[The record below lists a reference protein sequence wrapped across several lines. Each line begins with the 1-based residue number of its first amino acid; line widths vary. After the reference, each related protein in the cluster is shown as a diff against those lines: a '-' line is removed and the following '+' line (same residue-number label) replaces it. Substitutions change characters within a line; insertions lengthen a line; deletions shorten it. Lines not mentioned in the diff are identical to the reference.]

1 MLRLEKHTPQLAPP
15 PPTPRRQRPR
25 DGLLLPLP
33 PFESI
38 ASCIHNRF
46 FPLSFHPISLFFESL
61 SQTSPFALPFFS
73 NFLSSYSFVY
83 LHDFDS
89 SSKSQSPLHLIPAIN
104 SGYIYIL
111 LPQLIFF
118 VFFFYDRFLSFFLLS
133 FVRNVE
139 LPYVLSLF
147 IILFSFFSFFFHV
160 FLPLI
165 LFSSIFQLLTFFF
178 SLSLSQSFP
187 VSSSSFSFSCLFL
200 FQFRSFSRIVV
211 FFFFF
216 LLLLFIG
223 TFFTVIKLHIFHSF
237 VLVSL
242 FNLARSQL
250 PFSISLSVISS
261 VASLAFP
268 AVIFYSG

>member
-15 PPTPRRQRPR
+15 PPTLRRQRPR
-25 DGLLLPLP
+25 GGLLLPLP

-104 SGYIYIL
+104 SGYIYTL

-139 LPYVLSLF
+139 LLYVLSLF
-147 IILFSFFSFFFHV
+147 IILFSPFSFFFHV

-178 SLSLSQSFP
+178 SLSLNPSQFLLL
-187 VSSSSFSFSCLFL
+187 LFL
-200 FQFRSFSRIVV
+200 FLVFFCSNSVLSAELS

-261 VASLAFP
+261 VAPLAFP

>member
-111 LPQLIFF
+111 SLHLIFF

-147 IILFSFFSFFFHV
+147 IILFSPFSFFFSR
-160 FLPLI
+160 FSPLNPLLFNI
-165 LFSSIFQLLTFFF
+165 STSYLFLFSLF
-178 SLSLSQSFP
+178 QSFP

-211 FFFFF
+211 FFFLFGYCYLLGLF
-216 LLLLFIG
+216 SLLLNCI
-223 TFFTVIKLHIFHSF
+223 
-237 VLVSL
+237 
-242 FNLARSQL
+242 
-250 PFSISLSVISS
+250 FSILSFS
-261 VASLAFP
+261 FP
-268 AVIFYSG
+268 FLILPAPNCHFQFH